1 LEANNEISFKEL
13 FDLYKSKVFNTV
25 ISYLQNQEDAEEVT
39 QDVFIEIYRS
49 LSKFKGN
56 SSLSTWI
63 YRIAVNKS
71 IDFLRKKKSKKSLG
85 FFGKLFFDDIP
96 SASKHELKNF
106 DHPGALLEQKENS
119 RLLFK
124 LINDLKANQKTVI
137 ILFYIEELSQKQ
149 IAEIMGISTKAVE
162 LLVRRAKLKLKEK
175 LEKLE

>member
-1 LEANNEISFKEL
+1 MAANNEISFKEL

-85 FFGKLFFDDIP
+85 FFGKLFFDNIP
-96 SASKHELKNF
+96 FASKHELKNF